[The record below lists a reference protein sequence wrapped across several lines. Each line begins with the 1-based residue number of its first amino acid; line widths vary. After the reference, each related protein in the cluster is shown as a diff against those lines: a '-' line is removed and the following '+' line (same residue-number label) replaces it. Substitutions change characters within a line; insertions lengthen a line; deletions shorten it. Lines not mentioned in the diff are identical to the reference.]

1 MTLVQVDIKQY
12 ILKDDMLI
20 TFAEAA
26 KMIGVTISVV
36 HKAAKK
42 GKLKNTT
49 HVGQAGWGCLRQYN
63 NETTYGA
70 LKEWRAGVRPYNKRK
85 SAVETA
91 VISTHKKRKAA

>member
-12 ILKDDMLI
+12 ILKDDMII

-36 HKAAKK
+36 HAAAKT

-49 HVGQAGWGCLRQYN
+49 HVGQSGWGCLRQYN
-63 NETTYGA
+63 NETTYA
-70 LKEWRAGVRPYNKRK
+70 DLKEWRAGVRPYNKRK

-91 VISTHKKRKAA
+91 IISTKKNRKAA

>member
-42 GKLKNTT
+42 GKLKN
-49 HVGQAGWGCLRQYN
+49 
-63 NETTYGA
+63 
-70 LKEWRAGVRPYNKRK
+70 
-85 SAVETA
+85 
-91 VISTHKKRKAA
+91 